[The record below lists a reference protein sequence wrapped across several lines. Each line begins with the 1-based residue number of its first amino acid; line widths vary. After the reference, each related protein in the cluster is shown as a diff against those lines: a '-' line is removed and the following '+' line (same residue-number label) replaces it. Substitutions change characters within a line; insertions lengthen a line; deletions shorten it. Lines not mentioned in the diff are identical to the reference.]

1 MATTSIPLYS
11 MSGDVITTFTADE
24 LADCTVEEA
33 VQAMEEDECRGV
45 PGARC
50 HERYEEVFV
59 ERYFLIIGERI
70 LQGHEDVL
78 TCINDPT
85 SAGKRLMLYKKPVS
99 PRTVKV
105 KCREAFHESMRIVAE
120 KKLLP
125 AEELLRAIGSLGE
138 IKKDGKGKGKGGNGK
153 GKTNAGLRRASGVG
167 RVCIVCG
174 CYERFATFSEDAC
187 WKQGLELCQFVGEYS
202 IPTAEAGLSLNV
214 VDGPDGIR
222 AREQSFRKRYQTD
235 AHDRRKR
242 VRSTDGRPQLL
253 RGVSGCL

>member
-1 MATTSIPLYS
+1 MTSIQMYS
-11 MSGDVITTFTADE
+11 MSGDVLTTFTADDLE
-24 LADCTVEEA
+24 DCNVYTLVED
-33 VQAMEEDECRGV
+33 MEQDECRGV
-45 PGARC
+45 PGAR
-50 HERYEEVFV
+50 HHASYPEIFV
-59 ERYFLIIGERI
+59 ERYCLIIGERI

-78 TCINDPT
+78 PCINDPT

-99 PRTVKV
+99 PRTVKD
-105 KCREAFHESMRIVAE
+105 KCRETWHESMRIVAE

-125 AEELLRAIGSLGE
+125 AEELLRAIGSVGE
-138 IKKDGKGKGKGGNGK
+138 IKKDGKGKGGNGK
-153 GKTNAGLRRASGVG
+153 GKTNAGPRPANTYSGVG

>member
-11 MSGDVITTFTADE
+11 MSGDVITTFTADALE
-24 LADCTVEEA
+24 DCRVDYL
-33 VQAMEEDECRGV
+33 VDAMEQDWVTDV
-45 PGARC
+45 PGARH
-50 HERYEEVFV
+50 HESYEEVFV

-99 PRTVKV
+99 PRTVAD
-105 KCREAFHESMRIVAE
+105 KCREIWYASMRTV
-120 KKLLP
+120 
-125 AEELLRAIGSLGE
+125 EE
-138 IKKDGKGKGKGGNGK
+138 GKGKGKGGNGK
-153 GKTNAGLRRASGVG
+153 GKTNAGPRRANTYSGVG

-174 CYERFATFSEDAC
+174 CYERFATSSEDAC

-202 IPTAEAGLSLNV
+202 IPTAEAGLSLHV

-235 AHDRRKR
+235 AHDR
-242 VRSTDGRPQLL
+242 S
-253 RGVSGCL
+253 